1 MEHLDTRVE
10 PYEEALKKTVYYDID
25 FNNKAASIGYTWYAK
40 KFQRTGLNRHC
51 KLLLL
56 THAFEV
62 WNLERVEFRAD
73 INNAASIN
81 AMKNI
86 GCIEEGVLRNH
97 ANIEN
102 GRRTSIILSIL
113 KDEWFGGVKENLVRK
128 IY

>member
-1 MEHLDTRVE
+1 MIQERNIF
-10 PYEEALKKTVYYDID
+10 LKKISVPPTQP
-25 FNNKAASIGYTWYAK
+25 NW
-40 KFQRTGLNRHC
+40 
-51 KLLLL
+51 LLL

-113 KDEWFGGVKENLVRK
+113 KDEWFGGVKENLVKK